1 MTRGRLGGTNSGS
14 EVGER
19 CQEAAGKGLDA
30 ARGKPLSLSF
40 VPAEFTAPVNSYAVP
55 ITGFLLI
62 LSGL

>member
-1 MTRGRLGGTNSGS
+1 
-14 EVGER
+14 
-19 CQEAAGKGLDA
+19 
-30 ARGKPLSLSF
+30 LSF